1 MKLKFRRFS
10 STACRPQKSTQG
22 SGGCDLFCSRNIVLE
37 LSTTQRIPTDIGF
50 CSSSKYFAKIYS
62 CPSLSLRSIECG
74 GGVIDSDFRGNV
86 NIILH
91 NLSNKQV
98 KLETGD
104 RILEVVFPKYK
115 SPQLIEVSNF
125 DDVITERNDQG
136 FGST

>member
-1 MKLKFRRFS
+1 MFFKQIFCK
-10 STACRPQKSTQG
+10 
-22 SGGCDLFCSRNIVLE
+22 DLF
-37 LSTTQRIPTDIGF
+37 
-50 CSSSKYFAKIYS
+50 

-86 NIILH
+86 NVILH